1 MSLRVSGKNLDI
13 GAALRGHVEARIA
26 ASGVKYAVGA
36 ISGHVT
42 IGPEGSGY
50 KTECF
55 LRLGSGMTVAAEGQA
70 QEPYASFDK
79 MADRVEKRL
88 RRYKQRVK
96 DHHGVTSFSESDA
109 PAAAEMA
116 SYVLEAPDADEDED
130 IPFNPVVVAETT
142 MLLKTMSVA
151 AAVAEL
157 DLTGAPVV
165 VFRHSAQ
172 ERLNLVYRRP
182 DGNIGWIDPEG
193 RQKRSDVRQ
202 AART

>member
-13 GAALRGHVEARIA
+13 GAALRSHVQTRIA
-26 ASGVKYAVGA
+26 AAGAKYFDGE

-42 IGPEGSGY
+42 IAPEGSGY
-50 KTECF
+50 RTECF
-55 LRLGSGMTVAAEGQA
+55 LQLASGITVAAEGEA

-79 MADRVEKRL
+79 TADRLDKRL

-96 DHHGVTSFSESDA
+96 DHNGAAPQQGRDAPEVEMTNYVIEAQDDESDDAA
-109 PAAAEMA
+109 P
-116 SYVLEAPDADEDED
+116 Y
-130 IPFNPVVVAETT
+130 NPLVVAEST
-142 MLLKTMSVA
+142 MMLKTMSVA

-165 VFRHSAQ
+165 VFRHATQ
-172 ERLNLVYRRP
+172 ERLNLVYRRQ

-193 RQKRSDVRQ
+193 RQKRDARQ
-202 AART
+202 AVRA

>member
-13 GAALRGHVEARIA
+13 GAALRTHVQARIA
-26 ASGVKYAVGA
+26 ASTTKYLNGE
-36 ISGHVT
+36 ITGHVT

-55 LRLGSGMTVAAEGQA
+55 LRLASGIMVTAEGEA
-70 QEPYASFDK
+70 HEPYASFDK
-79 MADRVEKRL
+79 TADRIDKRL
-88 RRYKQRVK
+88 RRYKQRTK
-96 DHHGVTSFSESDA
+96 DHHGAAPGGASPEA
-109 PAAAEMA
+109 PATEMA
-116 SYVLEAPDADEDED
+116 SYVIESADADADAD
-130 IPFNPVVVAETT
+130 ADDSGAFNPVIVAEST

-165 VFRHSAQ
+165 LFRHATQ

-193 RQKRSDVRQ
+193 R
-202 AART
+202 ARRG

>member
-13 GAALRGHVEARIA
+13 GAALRTHVQARIA
-26 ASGVKYAVGA
+26 ASTAKYLNGD
-36 ISGHVT
+36 ITGHVT

-55 LRLGSGMTVAAEGQA
+55 LRLPSGIMVTAEGEA
-70 QEPYASFDK
+70 HEPYASFDK
-79 MADRVEKRL
+79 TADRIDKRL

-96 DHHGVTSFSESDA
+96 DHHGAASGAAAAA
-109 PAAAEMA
+109 PATEMA
-116 SYVLEAPDADEDED
+116 SYVIEAPDTD
-130 IPFNPVVVAETT
+130 IQDNVVFSPAIVAEST
-142 MLLKTMSVA
+142 MMLKTMSVA

-165 VFRHSAQ
+165 LFRHATQ

-182 DGNIGWIDPEG
+182 DGALGIYQWNFIYQT
-193 RQKRSDVRQ
+193 R
-202 AART
+202 

>member
-26 ASGVKYAVGA
+26 ATSAKYFDGDV
-36 ISGHVT
+36 SGHVT

-55 LRLGSGMTVAAEGQA
+55 LRLASGITVAAEGEA

-79 MADRVEKRL
+79 TADRLDKRL

-96 DHHGVTSFSESDA
+96 DHNSVTPPGNSD
-109 PAAAEMA
+109 PAIEMA
-116 SYVLEAPDADEDED
+116 SYVIEAQDGDIDEAA
-130 IPFNPVVVAETT
+130 PFNPLVVAEST

-151 AAVAEL
+151 AAVIEL

-165 VFRHSAQ
+165 VFRHATQ

-193 RQKRSDVRQ
+193 RQKRGEARQ

>member
-13 GAALRGHVEARIA
+13 GAALRTHVQARIA
-26 ASGVKYAVGA
+26 ASTAKYLNGD
-36 ISGHVT
+36 ITGHVT

-55 LRLGSGMTVAAEGQA
+55 LRLASGIMVTAEGEA

-79 MADRVEKRL
+79 TADRIDKRL
-88 RRYKQRVK
+88 RRYKQRTK
-96 DHHGVTSFSESDA
+96 DHHGATPGGASPDA
-109 PAAAEMA
+109 PPVEMA
-116 SYVLEAPDADEDED
+116 SYVIESPDADSDAEESGS
-130 IPFNPVVVAETT
+130 FSPVIVAEST

-165 VFRHSAQ
+165 LFRHATQ

-193 RQKRSDVRQ
+193 RAKRG
-202 AART
+202 

>member
-26 ASGVKYAVGA
+26 AASAKYFDGDV
-36 ISGHVT
+36 SGHVT

-55 LRLGSGMTVAAEGQA
+55 LRLASGITVAAEGEA
-70 QEPYASFDK
+70 HEPYASFDK
-79 MADRVEKRL
+79 TADRIDKRL

-96 DHHGVTSFSESDA
+96 DHNSVSPLAGKSE
-109 PAAAEMA
+109 PAIEMA
-116 SYVLEAPDADEDED
+116 SYVIEAQDSDIDETAT
-130 IPFNPVVVAETT
+130 FNPLVIAESTL
-142 MLLKTMSVA
+142 LLKTMSVA

-165 VFRHSAQ
+165 VFRHATQ

-193 RQKRSDVRQ
+193 RRKHGETRQ